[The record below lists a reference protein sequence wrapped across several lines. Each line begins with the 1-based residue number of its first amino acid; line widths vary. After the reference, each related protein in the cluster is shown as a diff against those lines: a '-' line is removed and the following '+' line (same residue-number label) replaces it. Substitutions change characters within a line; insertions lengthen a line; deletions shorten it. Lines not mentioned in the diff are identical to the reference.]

1 MAVGFSRYGALTEA
15 WDGTTW
21 TEVPSPTPVGSIDT
35 VLLSVSCTTPDS
47 CSATGFYLNTAS
59 TWLTLAE
66 AWDGSSWNLVP
77 SPGPSGVAGSKLA
90 GVSCAGPNSCMA
102 VGDSFDTA
110 GNTYTLAEEWDG
122 SSWSVVPSPNSA
134 SGSEDVLTAVSCVAS
149 SQCTAVGQ
157 YSALS
162 GASAPLVEVWNG
174 TAWSLLADVTGNG
187 QLASIDCGGM
197 STCMAAGS
205 YAESET
211 GGGWTQ
217 LSIVRPAG
225 TYGPV
230 LNGVSCASTSYC
242 IGVGFATGLSSDT
255 TYTLSEI
262 LGRLLVGFAADPQ
275 PLMC

>member
-1 MAVGFSRYGALTEA
+1 M
-15 WDGTTW
+15 
-21 TEVPSPTPVGSIDT
+21 
-35 VLLSVSCTTPDS
+35 
-47 CSATGFYLNTAS
+47 
-59 TWLTLAE
+59 
-66 AWDGSSWNLVP
+66 
-77 SPGPSGVAGSKLA
+77 
-90 GVSCAGPNSCMA
+90 
-102 VGDSFDTA
+102 GDSFDSA
-110 GNTYTLAEEWDG
+110 GDTYTLAEEWDG
-122 SSWSVVPSPNSA
+122 RTWSVVPSLDSA
-134 SGSEDVLTAVSCVAS
+134 SGSEDVLTAVSCVGS

-174 TAWSLLADVTGNG
+174 AAWSLVAGVTGKG
-187 QLASIDCGGM
+187 QLVSIDCVGM

-211 GGGWTQ
+211 AGGWTQ

-230 LNGVSCASTSYC
+230 LNGVSCTSASYC

-262 LGRLLVGFAADPQ
+262 WDGSSWASLHTPN
-275 PLMC
+275 P